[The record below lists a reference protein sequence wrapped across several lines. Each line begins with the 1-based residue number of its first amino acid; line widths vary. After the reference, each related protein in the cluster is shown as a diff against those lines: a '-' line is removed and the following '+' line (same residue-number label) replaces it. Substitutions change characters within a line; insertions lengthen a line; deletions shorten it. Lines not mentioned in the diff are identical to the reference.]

1 MSTSFASTTLFR
13 LFIPILVMACVLSS
27 VTHIIA
33 ATQANSGFVTNL
45 PYILFSTAFILSHT
59 FKQSRIAMVALSMLI
74 AYGVIQLRL
83 QSPLTTGTTLLE
95 LSLLCFLLP
104 VACCLAFLFPDTGVN
119 DRSMYIF
126 VAIVA
131 SFLLWSY
138 LILTHFYTGGFTG
151 FDQDLL
157 IAIPEIS
164 RLPLILVLYS
174 LAVTG
179 ATGIFLLSYN
189 RPIDAVVYTSIF
201 LASCTF
207 IFFHVPHISSTLFSL
222 TGILVI
228 IYVISAS
235 HQMAFNDRLTNIP
248 GRRALEMDMKH
259 LGRKFTIAMLD
270 VDHFKKFNDNYGHDT
285 GDDVLKLVASRM
297 LRVGGNA
304 KVYRYGGEE
313 FTILFKGKTAK
324 DSKVFLEQLRK
335 EIADYEMVLRDTTQR
350 PDNHKK
356 GAKNRVSEKNGST
369 VSVTVSIGAAD
380 SKTTRNPEE
389 VLKKA
394 DKALYSAKEKGRNQV
409 QCAR

>member
-45 PYILFSTAFILSHT
+45 PYILFSTAFALSHT

-157 IAIPEIS
+157 VAIPEIS

-201 LASCTF
+201 LASSTF

-222 TGILVI
+222 AGILVI

-270 VDHFKKFNDNYGHDT
+270 VDHFKKFNDTYGHDT

-297 LRVGGNA
+297 LGVGGNA

-350 PDNHKK
+350 PNNHKK